1 MTCYYGS
8 VITAAARPMKY
19 VESDITLVI
28 SHKYLYKIMPERVV
42 CVNIKPRL
50 HSKYGI
56 TS

>member
-50 HSKYGI
+50 HSII
-56 TS
+56 TK